1 MLKSSGVSD
10 TDTSV
15 MNPWNTLPESYQQR
29 VYKNTLRTVKR
40 QIKYDENPTLAV
52 VINMGVELINIAV
65 VHN

>member
-1 MLKSSGVSD
+1 MLKSPGVAD

-40 QIKYDENPTLAV
+40 QIKHDENPTLAV
-52 VINMGVELINIAV
+52 VINVGVELINIAV